1 MALCNIKDVIS
12 IWIDEA
18 LKLVNNSTLCCR
30 RKVRTSDQE
39 VSIRIWSELPN
50 DILELVIGT
59 TDSPKGYLHFIGVC
73 KTWRNFAH
81 KIKSCD
87 LPLLNP
93 LPKKYPLPMLLQP
106 HGQKS
111 EVYFYSIITGKVHK
125 LYAPEMSNKWIPG
138 SWRGW
143 LAIVDTNNGNLMH
156 LLNPIT
162 NSRLTLPPLPEPIIG
177 FSNVEKIV
185 VVSPS
190 KIDAQSNC
198 ISSVA
203 LITGSGTLHFCRI
216 GDDRWKKIYPSITPV
231 ADAIE
236 FNGLLHAV
244 DFCGTIFAIE
254 TSPNTKVTPVAVH
267 VGRSLPG
274 KHYLVESSGDLLLV
288 SRFRE
293 EVENGQYVRMRT
305 VGFKV
310 YRLVESQTS
319 YNMYTYC
326 AEEHEWQHPKV
337 LVRKI
342 WKEIESLHDQML
354 FVGRNCTLCLESKL
368 YLGCPEN
375 CIYFADDSQSIDA
388 CRAAGRMCTGPHDN
402 GVYHMNDKKIE
413 YFMVGISNQLP
424 LPAIW
429 FSPYPW

>member
-1 MALCNIKDVIS
+1 MALCNIKDVIN

-18 LKLVNNSTLCCR
+18 LKLVNNSTVCWR
-30 RKVRTSDQE
+30 RKVRTFDQE

-81 KIKSCD
+81 KMKFCD

-93 LPKKYPLPMLLQP
+93 LPKKYPLPVLLQP

-111 EVYFYSIITGKVHK
+111 EVYFYSIIKGKVHK

-143 LAIVDTNNGNLMH
+143 LATVDTNDGNLIH

-162 NSRLTLPPLPEPIIG
+162 KAQLTLPPLPEPIIRS
-177 FSNVEKIV
+177 SNVEKIV

-190 KIDAQSNC
+190 EMDAQSNC
-198 ISSVA
+198 MCNVA
-203 LITGSGTLHFCRI
+203 LITGTGSLHSCRI
-216 GDDRWKKIYPSITPV
+216 GDDRWKKIYPSIPSI
-231 ADAIE
+231 ADVVE
-236 FNGLLHAV
+236 FNGLLYAV
-244 DFCGTIFAIE
+244 DLRGTLFAIE
-254 TSPNTKVTPVAVH
+254 TSPSTKVIPAAVYLGPQPH
-267 VGRSLPG
+267 
-274 KHYLVESSGDLLLV
+274 KQYLVESSGDLLLI

-293 EVENGQYVRMRT
+293 KVQNGQYERT

-310 YRLVESQTS
+310 YRLVESQRS
-319 YNMYTYC
+319 YNISTYC
-326 AEEHEWQHPKV
+326 AEEHEWNYPKV
-337 LVRKI
+337 PVCKI

-354 FVGRNCTLCLESKL
+354 FVGRNCTLCLNSKL
-368 YLGCPEN
+368 YLGCQEN
-375 CIYFADDSQSIDA
+375 CIYFADDSQPIDA
-388 CRAAGRMCTGPHDN
+388 CRAAGMCKDPHDN
-402 GVYHMNDKKIE
+402 GVYYMNDKRVE
-413 YFMVGISNQLP
+413 YFMEGISDQLP